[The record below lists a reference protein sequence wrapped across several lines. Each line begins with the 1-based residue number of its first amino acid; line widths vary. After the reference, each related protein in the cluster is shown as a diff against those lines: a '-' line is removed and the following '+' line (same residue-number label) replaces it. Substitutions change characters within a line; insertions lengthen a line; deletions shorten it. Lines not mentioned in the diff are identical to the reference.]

1 MKSLQTSVLLHVF
14 EGLLT
19 DASRAYPELSDG
31 FAKDKASVAR
41 YFRSRGEGVFTL
53 DLPSLDQLL
62 CSGFES
68 GSLSLQGPLSRAY
81 SKKVQVPRLFSGLW
95 LLIFERDSSLKPD
108 VDPNAVLFLRQ
119 LCRLGKN
126 LLVECSKKRLHA
138 TIGEYHRVEDELRVP
153 SKDWT
158 RDSFLGSS
166 TEDHCFG
173 DLGAD
178 ITDNCRMH
186 DFQWQLPMGGRE
198 RSEIIS
204 MFDRR
209 LLEQLQLVA
218 DAVSTTLGTFDTFSF
233 SFERGL
239 DELSAGFKHGR
250 GAVADRQNRDNKFA
264 FPYWPHKLDRTFPFA
279 FTGKMVND
287 ERSDPINHEVAS
299 RLIAVPKSAKAPRLI
314 ASEPSQHQWC
324 QQQIW
329 AWLEHRCSRT
339 WISRY
344 VDFRDQDASAKLVL
358 TSSLDRKLA
367 TVDLSSASDRLSCWT
382 VERMFRRN
390 PSLLTALHAAR
401 TRWIRSDMG
410 STSSFIKLKKFA
422 SQGTATTF
430 PVQTICYL
438 IIALTAVIG
447 DRKVNMDEL
456 KKYGNQVRIYG
467 DDIILPRYGY
477 ARLTRL
483 MSLLQLKVNDQKSY
497 TKGHFRE
504 SCGTDGYNGH
514 NVTPVSPKVLVAD
527 GPASVVAVVDTA
539 NNFFMKGFWHASH
552 NLLNHLHPR
561 VSRRLRVV
569 KPDAG
574 RFGLVSYSGGYE
586 DHLET
591 RWNPE
596 LHRYER
602 RTWRITRHARK
613 RDRSGFPVL
622 LDFLTR
628 SHNHEQARVVSS
640 VEERE
645 AQLRMQLSWEPASSI
660 SSDLARRASG
670 ARSRL
675 VSEGKYVRIYPAH
688 TYL

>member
-14 EGLLT
+14 EGLIK
-19 DASRAYPELSDG
+19 DVSQAYPELSDG

-41 YFRSRGEGVFTL
+41 YYQSRGLGLFTL

-62 CSGFES
+62 LSGLEC
-68 GSLSLQGPLSRAY
+68 GSLNLQGPLCRAY

-95 LLIFERDSSLKPD
+95 LLIFDRDSSLKPD

-119 LCRLGKN
+119 FCRLGKN

-153 SKDWT
+153 SEDWT

-166 TEDHCFG
+166 TEDHCFS

-178 ITDNCRMH
+178 IDIDCRMH
-186 DFQWQLPMGGRE
+186 DQWQLPLGIRE
-198 RSEIIS
+198 RSENIS

-209 LLEQLQLVA
+209 LLEQLQHVA
-218 DAVSTTLGTFDTFSF
+218 DAVSTTLGRFDTFSY
-233 SFERGL
+233 SFERASEGP
-239 DELSAGFKHGR
+239 SAGFKHGR
-250 GAVADRQNRDNKFA
+250 GAVADRQNRGDKFA
-264 FPYWPHKLDRTFPFA
+264 FPYWPHKLERTFPFGL
-279 FTGKMVND
+279 TGKMVND
-287 ERSDPINHEVAS
+287 DRSDPINHEVAS

-329 AWLEHRCSRT
+329 SWLEHRCKRT
-339 WISRY
+339 WISKY

-358 TSSLDRKLA
+358 SSSLDRKLA

-382 VERMFRRN
+382 VERMFRAN
-390 PSLLTALHAAR
+390 SSLLTALHAAR

-410 STSSFIKLKKFA
+410 SQSSFIKLKKFA

-438 IIALTAVIG
+438 VIALTAVLG
-447 DRKVNMDEL
+447 DRKITMARL
-456 KKYGNQVRIYG
+456 KEYGNQVRIYG

-483 MSLLQLKVNDQKSY
+483 MSLLQLKVNDAKSY
-497 TKGHFRE
+497 KDGHFRE

-552 NLLNHLHPR
+552 NLLTHLHPR
-561 VSRRLRVV
+561 ILRGLRVV

-574 RFGLVSYSGGYE
+574 WFGLSSYCGGDE
-586 DHLET
+586 SHLVQ
-591 RWNPE
+591 RWNPL
-596 LHRYER
+596 LHRYEC
-602 RTWRITRHARK
+602 RTWRIIRRARK

-640 VEERE
+640 VEEGE
-645 AQLRMQLSWEPASSI
+645 AQLRMQLSWEPVSGIGQDYLGVFQGLSPVV
-660 SSDLARRASG
+660 LANSKYTRRLPCG
-670 ARSRL
+670 N
-675 VSEGKYVRIYPAH
+675 VC
-688 TYL
+688 

>member
-14 EGLLT
+14 EGLIT

-62 CSGFES
+62 CSGLER

-81 SKKVQVPRLFSGLW
+81 SKKVHVPRLFSGLW

-108 VDPNAVLFLRQ
+108 VDVNAVLFLRQ
-119 LCRLGKN
+119 FCRLGKN
-126 LLVECSKKRLHA
+126 MLVECSKKRLHA
-138 TIGEYHRVEDELRVP
+138 TIGEYHNVEVELRVP
-153 SKDWT
+153 SEDWT
-158 RDSFLGSS
+158 RDSILGSS
-166 TEDHCFG
+166 TKDHCFG

-178 ITDNCRMH
+178 LDTDCRMH
-186 DFQWQLPMGGRE
+186 DDQWRLPLGCSE
-198 RSEIIS
+198 RSEGIS
-204 MFDRR
+204 VYDRR
-209 LLEQLQLVA
+209 LLEQLQHVA

-233 SFERGL
+233 SFERASS
-239 DELSAGFKHGR
+239 EAFVGFKHGR
-250 GAVADRQNRDNKFA
+250 GAVADRQNREDKFA
-264 FPYWPHKLDRTFPFA
+264 FPYWPHKLERTFPFGL
-279 FTGKMVND
+279 TGKLVND
-287 ERSDPINHEVAS
+287 DRSDPVNHEVAS

-324 QQQIW
+324 QQQLW
-329 AWLEHRCSRT
+329 AWLENRCSTT
-339 WISRY
+339 WISKY
-344 VDFRDQDASAKLVL
+344 IDFRDQDASAKLVL

-382 VERMFRRN
+382 VERMFRKN
-390 PSLLTALHAAR
+390 TSLLTALHAAR

-410 STSSFIKLKKFA
+410 SQSSFIKLKKFA

-438 IIALTAVIG
+438 VIALTALLG
-447 DRKVNMDEL
+447 DRKITMARL
-456 KKYGNQVRIYG
+456 KEYGNQVRIYG

-483 MSLLQLKVNDQKSY
+483 MTLLQLKVNDQKSY
-497 TKGHFRE
+497 KDGHFRE

-514 NVTPVSPKVLVAD
+514 NVTPVSPKVFVAD

-552 NLLNHLHPR
+552 NLLTHLHPR
-561 VSRRLRVV
+561 IRRGLRVV

-574 RFGLVSYSGGYE
+574 CFGLTSYVGSYE
-586 DHLET
+586 DHLDK
-591 RWNPE
+591 RWNSS
-596 LHRYER
+596 LHRTEV
-602 RTWRITRHARK
+602 RTWRTIRQVRK
-613 RDRSGFPVL
+613 RDREGFSVL

-628 SHNHEQARVVSS
+628 SHNHEQARIVSTS
-640 VEERE
+640 DGGEPR
-645 AQLRMQLSWEPASSI
+645 LRMQLTWEPSTDCNR
-660 SSDLARRASG
+660 SDFELPFKR
-670 ARSRL
+670 
-675 VSEGKYVRIYPAH
+675 VQVRPFLH
-688 TYL
+688 HSLRT